1 MPTGYTAKVA
11 TGEMTEFSDF
21 ALLCARA
28 FGATI
33 DVRDEPL
40 DNSLPERFEPSP
52 HYKDCM
58 ARDQAEIERL
68 ISLSQSEI
76 QAERDEEE
84 RKRTAERERYLSG
97 KAEQKA
103 RYEAMLE
110 KVSAWE
116 PPTSEHVEMK
126 RFMVEQLTKSID
138 FDCQPSDYRADAV
151 PPADEWLKTRIERLE
166 ENVKSWASFYAQE
179 VARTE
184 GRNQWVSDL
193 RNSLQLKRQ

>member
-11 TGEMTEFSDF
+11 TGEVTEFSDF

-28 FGATI
+28 FGAAI
-33 DVRDEPL
+33 NMRDEPL
-40 DNSLPERFEPSP
+40 GSRLPERFEPSP
-52 HYKDCM
+52 YYKDCM

-68 ISLSQSEI
+68 RSLSQVEI

-84 RKRTAERERYLSG
+84 RKRAAERELYLSG

-110 KVSAWE
+110 KVEAWE

-126 RFMVEQLTKSID
+126 CFMVEQLTKSID
-138 FDCQPSDYRADAV
+138 FDCQPSGYRADEIA
-151 PPADEWLKTRIERLE
+151 PADEWLKARIERME
-166 ENVKSWASFYAQE
+166 KNIKSWASFYAQE

-184 GRNQWVSDL
+184 GRNQWISDL
-193 RNSLQLKRQ
+193 RRSL